1 MTAHITIDGNLAA
14 DPEFGVADSGKSW
27 ARLRVASHERLRQRD
42 GSWTSGPA
50 QYYQVALFDQ
60 AAEQASNDLH
70 KGDPVTVTGRL
81 DVEQFERRDG
91 THGTALKVYAR
102 EIGKTVRGPDRTA
115 RSVALDG
122 DTDITVNN
130 PDDPFDPPLYEGPA
144 KDAHT
149 ALAPGMYRA
158 AFVDDQ
164 ETIVAARLTVTST
177 RSTAT
182 RTAPSAPPTPAG
194 EPTVHHTPTGT
205 AVTGVARDDV
215 QVQSALKQAGF
226 KWSAPRSFW
235 FLPQTLDEQTRA
247 LRVAGVQADLAAVNL
262 AVKVTDEPP
271 PAPAPAGAAPKS
283 QPPAPVVEAVPDRQV
298 RAL

>member
-42 GSWTSGPA
+42 GSWSSGPA

-81 DVEQFERRDG
+81 DVEEFERRDG
-91 THGTALKVYAR
+91 TTGTALKVYAR
-102 EIGKTVRGPDRTA
+102 EVGKTVRGPGRTG
-115 RSVALDG
+115 RSVTLDG

-144 KDAHT
+144 QDAHT
-149 ALAPGMYRA
+149 VLAPGMYRA
-158 AFVDDQ
+158 AYVDDQ
-164 ETIVAARLTVTST
+164 ENIIQARLTVTST
-177 RSTAT
+177 RSAAT

-205 AVTGVARDDV
+205 AITGVSRDDV
-215 QVQSALKQAGF
+215 QVQAALKQAGF

-235 FLPQTLDEQTRA
+235 FLPQSLDEQTRA
-247 LRVAGVQADLAAVNL
+247 LRVAGVQADLAALNVT
-262 AVKVTDEPP
+262 VQVTDQ
-271 PAPAPAGAAPKS
+271 APTVSKATGAAPKS
-283 QPPAPVVEAVPDRQV
+283 ESTAPAAEPEHQV
-298 RAL
+298 RTL